1 MFVYRWNMKN
11 YDIIQIV
18 LQYFN
23 EEYLSNDMFNYCIT
37 KLTEHK
43 DITEY
48 DVVQCIA
55 ELCKN
60 KILL

>member
-1 MFVYRWNMKN
+1 MKN